1 MELTAGLRG
10 SGLPADQDVLSERG
24 IHPGLA
30 LGDLL
35 NDLRSGEGFAW
46 LLKGLLR
53 SLGHE
58 STRYL
63 LKRHAYTLG
72 AREAEAAR
80 LRADLPAHRPM
91 LGLIDALRTHLRVR
105 EVSPGQPPD
114 DEADAT
120 LEWQGLLD
128 ASPSQNFENR
138 INHENAFVWLL
149 TGYAAGYLNRLFD
162 RNFHVA
168 HARQVV
174 QGEIS
179 FRFIAR
185 ASRDLKD
192 FDQDLLLPHFTH
204 GSGPQGPGA
213 APAPAMA
220 PGQPQRAS
228 RNILGGD
235 SEFTSVLRQVAATD
249 ATVLLLGESGVGKS
263 LVASELHAL
272 SLRAQQ
278 PWVEINCAA
287 IPEQLIESELFGVER
302 GAFSGANLS
311 RKGKFEQAHG
321 GTIFL
326 DEVALLSPGAQSKLL
341 RVLQSG
347 EFERLGSNT
356 TVRCDI
362 RVIAATNDQLEQLV
376 QEGKFREDLYFR
388 LNVFPVHIP
397 PLRDRRNEIPG
408 LAVAI
413 LQALSH
419 KYRKKITR
427 CSPQAREVLLAYDW
441 PGNIRELQ
449 NALERAVILCPAGSE
464 IQPKHLGD
472 VVNKCRAAQDRLA
485 AAQRAA
491 DQDAPREPLPS
502 SPSGQ
507 GVPGGTDINVDAWAD
522 QLIESRLGS
531 LSSVKD
537 ALLRAA
543 LRRSHGN
550 AALAAASLGL
560 TRAQLTYQLKKM
572 NEPE

>member
-1 MELTAGLRG
+1 MELDAGLRE
-10 SGLPADQDVLSERG
+10 GLWTPE
-24 IHPGLA
+24 PGLLNGLGLNPGLG

-35 NDLRSGEGFAW
+35 DDLRSWEEFAW

-72 AREAEAAR
+72 VREAEAAR
-80 LRADLPAHRPM
+80 LRQADIPGQWPM
-91 LGLIDALRTHLRVR
+91 HTLIDALRTHVR
-105 EVSPGQPPD
+105 IREISTEQSSGEQS
-114 DEADAT
+114 DAS
-120 LEWQGLLD
+120 LEWQGLLN

-149 TGYAAGYLNRLFD
+149 MGYSAGFLNRLFE
-162 RNFHVA
+162 RNFHIAYV
-168 HARQVV
+168 RQAL

-185 ASRDLKD
+185 ASRDPKD
-192 FDQDLLLPHFTH
+192 FDQDLLLPHFNQVL
-204 GSGPQGPGA
+204 GSQA
-213 APAPAMA
+213 AIARII
-220 PGQPQRAS
+220 QPIASSQSQRVR
-228 RNILGGD
+228 RNILDGE
-235 SEFTSVLRQVAATD
+235 SEFTSVLRQVAATG
-249 ATVLLLGESGVGKS
+249 ATVVLLGESGVGKS
-263 LVASELHAL
+263 LVASGLHAM
-272 SLRAQQ
+272 SLRAHQ

-321 GTIFL
+321 GTVFL

-356 TVRCDI
+356 TIRCDI
-362 RVIAATNDQLEQLV
+362 RVIAATNDQLERLV

-388 LNVFPVHIP
+388 LNVFAVHIP

-408 LAVAI
+408 LAVSI
-413 LQALSH
+413 IQSLSQ

-427 CSPQAREVLLAYDW
+427 CSAQAREVLLAYDW
-441 PGNIRELQ
+441 PGNIRELH
-449 NALERAVILCPAGSE
+449 NVLERAVVLCPPGLE
-464 IQPKHLGD
+464 IQPAHLGE
-472 VVNKCRAAQDRLA
+472 VVKKCRAAQDKRTPL
-485 AAQRAA
+485 
-491 DQDAPREPLPS
+491 QDAPQDDSRPS
-502 SPSGQ
+502 ASSFPSDGAATSR
-507 GVPGGTDINVDAWAD
+507 VDINVDAWAD
-522 QLIESRLGS
+522 QLIDRRLGS
-531 LSSVKD
+531 LNDVKD
-537 ALLRAA
+537 ALMRAA

-550 AALAAASLGL
+550 IALAADTLGL
-560 TRAQLTYQLKKM
+560 TRSQFTYQLKKL
-572 NEPE
+572 NELE